1 MPTIIL
7 LIFVIAFLIL
17 FLGKF
22 IRSGYYKFIGFLPTA
37 LFITFLGH
45 LPLVSW
51 DKQITYTFEWIPSL
65 GIDMNFKIDGL
76 SMLFALLITG
86 IGSLVYFYASY
97 YLKNHIYLNRFY
109 CYLTIFI
116 GAMLGL
122 VLSDNMSSLCMFW
135 ELTSI
140 SSCLLIGFN
149 NEEGASRKSAL
160 VALGITGLGG
170 FFLLGSF
177 SLIGNIT
184 GTYSITELLTSSE
197 VLKNNTLFPL
207 ILFLLFGGAFTKS
220 AQFPFHFWLPGAMQA
235 PTPVSA
241 YLHSATMVKAGIYIL
256 DRFSPILQDGFWWDN
271 TLMITGGITM
281 LYAAFHSIFRVDMK
295 GVL

>member
-22 IRSGYYKFIGFLPTA
+22 IRSNHYKFIGFLPTA

-109 CYLTIFI
+109 CYLTIFM

-122 VLSDNMSSLCMFW
+122 VLSDNIISLFIFW

-140 SSCLLIGFN
+140 SSFFLIGFN
-149 NEEGASRKSAL
+149 NEEEASRKSAL
-160 VALGITGLGG
+160 TALGITGLGG
-170 FFLLGSF
+170 FLLLGSF
-177 SLIGNIT
+177 ILIGNIT
-184 GTYSITELLTSSE
+184 GTYSKTT
-197 VLKNNTLFPL
+197 
-207 ILFLLFGGAFTKS
+207 
-220 AQFPFHFWLPGAMQA
+220 
-235 PTPVSA
+235 
-241 YLHSATMVKAGIYIL
+241 
-256 DRFSPILQDGFWWDN
+256 RFSL
-271 TLMITGGITM
+271 
-281 LYAAFHSIFRVDMK
+281 
-295 GVL
+295 